1 MGLFLLVAQSRQKS
15 YYDRHH
21 RQESYNLDEKAYLRV
36 TDPNDSVSKES
47 WPHVTLDLS
56 AILLNVAKFPTNLN
70 YLRTFPEYMMYSMC
84 HNSGVASR
92 TPSAK
97 STMKRLIYKMTFLIE
112 NTPFVFLI
120 PPSVSLADRILSF
133 SKFSGHTTLRK
144 KPRGKEKTVLVPSTP
159 PSSRRLLNLG
169 TRFFRVGASCQNP
182 LLGMC

>member
-56 AILLNVAKFPTNLN
+56 AFSLNVEKLPTNLN
-70 YLRTFPEYMMYSMC
+70 YPRTFPEYMMYSMC

-92 TPSAK
+92 TPSVK
-97 STMKRLIYKMTFLIE
+97 STMKRLISKMTFLIE
-112 NTPFVFLI
+112 STLFVFLI
-120 PPSVSLADRILSF
+120 PQSVSHVVRRSGF
-133 SKFSGHTTLRK
+133 SKFNGLITPRK
-144 KPRGKEKTVLVPSTP
+144 KQHGKEKIVSVPSTP

-169 TRFFRVGASCQNP
+169 TRFC
-182 LLGMC
+182 